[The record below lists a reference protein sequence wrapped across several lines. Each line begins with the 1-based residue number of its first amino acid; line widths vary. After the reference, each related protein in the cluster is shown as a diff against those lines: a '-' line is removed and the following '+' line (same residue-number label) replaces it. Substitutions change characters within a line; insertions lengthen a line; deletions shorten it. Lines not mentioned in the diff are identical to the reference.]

1 MKLKK
6 SKLAEELE
14 LIAELSFTL
23 PTAFMLTTPALWYE
37 RLEPV
42 EILALWL
49 LGMVVVAG
57 ICTAIS
63 LYDESQKAKAK
74 ERGRNG

>member
-6 SKLAEELE
+6 TKLAEELE
-14 LIAELSFTL
+14 LIARISFLL
-23 PTAFMLTTPALWYE
+23 PTAVLLTTPALWWE
-37 RLEPV
+37 RLESV
-42 EILALWL
+42 EVFALWMF
-49 LGMVVVAG
+49 GIVVTAI
-57 ICTAIS
+57 ICIAIS